1 MPAAKIRSYRK
12 SKKRIASKRRS
23 RRVVNDQKTRRSR
36 RSNRKIKSR
45 RRANS
50 RSRKNLSKR
59 RKSRRI
65 SRRKA
70 SSRVKEQLK
79 SNPIIKCTFPDT
91 GQELVLKPPSPGSNL
106 PKPPK
111 SKGSTMWINVPFQA
125 GNSLAVDTNNKPYL
139 KTDEN
144 GAYEVTLPNYS
155 IKVLL
160 SENEDIAHKL
170 GIDTTGSLAI
180 AVPTGC
186 VATWNPS
193 YKNDINYESVY
204 TINGQNDGNPD
215 GSWMLYAPL
224 ELPESPPKSGEG
236 SKPIDNIPAVQRI
249 NVDGKRM
256 LKFRLQVPLK
266 YPISGGFIDIQEKL
280 NALEAGQK
288 LRINMMYPPG
298 LSLSEQRTIGV
309 EISKDQVPGTFIE
322 FQLPES
328 LWDQDK
334 RYKMIGEEDADE
346 NSDNLKDIAMVVAAL
361 TVTVIFVYNIPNM
374 IRVTKALGSLL
385 YSAFDAG
392 LQPIREQF
400 YKREITPPAAG
411 EFQPAIDRQVES
423 LVSWSRRFGNVPKG
437 FEPYNYKGLSKMQPA
452 EQVRWFSKTTIE
464 GTEKNPVSHFGAVFM
479 DIQTWDSKQA
489 NGAISKG
496 FNDSGTFYEGMSP
509 EALKIIARD
518 NPVAFSFIGRNAEKP
533 WVWEP
538 NKLKSMLNGIKN
550 QPEKVEQLMISVR
563 AGTSEEKLGELGT
576 NYEAALKDLN
586 LTDRLPTFDD
596 IGKKSSD
603 AKAAIEEG
611 TYTLGQDEGFDIYK
625 AQKDIAEGAQRE
637 DGNLYYLLNDLGSHA
652 NLGEVTEHIASPRM
666 TRRVSPRLQ
675 RLMKRYNSIKNG
687 L

>member
-91 GQELVLKPPSPGSNL
+91 GQELVLKPPSQGSNL

-170 GIDTTGSLAI
+170 GIDTSGSLAI

-204 TINGQNDGNPD
+204 TIDGQNDENPD

-224 ELPESPPKSGEG
+224 ELPESSSNSGEG
-236 SKPIDNIPAVQRI
+236 SKPIDNIPAVQRM

-280 NALEAGQK
+280 NELEAGQK

-346 NSDNLKDIAMVVAAL
+346 NSDNLKDVAMVVAAL

-400 YKREITPPAAG
+400 YKREITPPKIPATG
-411 EFQPAIDRQVES
+411 EFQHAVERQVES
-423 LVSWSRRFGNVPKG
+423 LESWSRRFGNVPKG

-452 EQVRWFSKTTIE
+452 EQARWFSKTTIK
-464 GTEKNPVSHFGAVFM
+464 GTEKDPVSHFGAVFM

-496 FNDSGTFYEGMSP
+496 GTIYKGMHP
-509 EALKIIARD
+509 EALEIIAKE
-518 NPVAFSFIGRNAEKP
+518 NPVAFSFIGRNSEEQ
-533 WVWEP
+533 WVWESD
-538 NKLKSMLNGIKN
+538 KLKSMLNGIKDE
-550 QPEKVEQLMISVR
+550 PKKVKQLMISVR
-563 AGTSEEKLGELGT
+563 AGTSKEKLGDLGK
-576 NYEAALKDLN
+576 NYATALKELN
-586 LTDRLPTFDD
+586 YTEHLPSFGD
-596 IGKKSSD
+596 ISTKSPD

-611 TYTLGQDEGFDIYK
+611 TSTLGQDGAFDI
-625 AQKDIAEGAQRE
+625 QKEIAEGAQRK
-637 DGNLYYLLNDLGSHA
+637 DGNLHYLLNDLGSHA
-652 NLGEVTEHIASPRM
+652 NWREVTKHIDSPRM

-675 RLMKRYNSIKNG
+675 RLMKRYNTIKNG
-687 L
+687 LYTI